1 LAGPGGRASVG
12 AYGHPHAIL
21 LPLKLTL
28 SRRKGLS
35 LAGRMALLRWLLW
48 FRV

>member
-21 LPLKLTL
+21 LPLELT
-28 SRRKGLS
+28 LS